1 MDADEFAAM
10 ASDSRKERMIM
21 DLIPPPEDGEVQYAE
36 WKIKG
41 IYYLNNSI
49 YNGIL
54 DLSNLL
60 VTWYV
65 LDTEYDHI
73 HIKYISEWK
82 VVAAFTLQVIFLL
95 DVIATLIV
103 IRPSHITSTRKEV
116 LFEIFLQILAAGT
129 ILN

>member
-1 MDADEFAAM
+1 M
-10 ASDSRKERMIM
+10 
-21 DLIPPPEDGEVQYAE
+21 
-36 WKIKG
+36 
-41 IYYLNNSI
+41 
-49 YNGIL
+49 
-54 DLSNLL
+54 SNLL

-82 VVAAFTLQVIFLL
+82 VVGAFTLQAIFLL

-129 ILN
+129 ILNQALNDTQDVFIRAELEDLGQIFILRNFRLMKYTTVLREAEYI